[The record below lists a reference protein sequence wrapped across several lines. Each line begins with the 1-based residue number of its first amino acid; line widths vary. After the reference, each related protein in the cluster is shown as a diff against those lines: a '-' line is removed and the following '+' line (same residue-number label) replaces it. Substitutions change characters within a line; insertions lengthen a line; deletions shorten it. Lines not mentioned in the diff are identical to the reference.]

1 MKGQKSFDELKG
13 SRDETLLVTGGA
25 GFIGSHLVESLVAR
39 GYSVKVLDI
48 LSRGTLQYI
57 KPLIDTGKVEYIDG
71 DIRYKDVVD
80 KTMKNVDYVFHMAS
94 TNINRSIAY
103 PEESFDVNF
112 RGSHVVFQSALDH
125 NVKKV
130 IFSSSASVYGQPKKL
145 PMSEDDVPDPI
156 TPYCISKLSSEYL
169 LKFLSRQ
176 YDLKYIVLRYF
187 NVYGLRQH
195 TDAYYTSVILVFLQ
209 RLMNNL
215 PPTILG
221 SGEQSLDF
229 INVRDI
235 VRANVVAM
243 ESGVE
248 NEIFN
253 VGTGKLTTIKELAY
267 MLLRI
272 TGKDIQPIFEPRD
285 TIVTERKADVE
296 KAKELLGFES
306 QIDLMSGLRE
316 VVEDMKEHPERY

>member
-1 MKGQKSFDELKG
+1 MVFIRLSNK
-13 SRDETLLVTGGA
+13 RILVTGGA

-39 GYSVKVLDI
+39 GYPVKVLDI

-57 KPLIDTGKVEYIDG
+57 KPLIDTGEVEYIDG

-80 KTMKNVDYVFHMAS
+80 KTMRDVDYVFHMAA
-94 TNINRSIAY
+94 TNINRSMAY
-103 PEESFDVNF
+103 PEEAFDVNF

-130 IFSSSASVYGQPKKL
+130 IFSSSASVYGQPTKI
-145 PMSEDDVPDPI
+145 PMSESDTPDPI

-176 YDLKYIVLRYF
+176 YGLKYIVLRYF
-187 NVYGLRQH
+187 NAYGPRQH
-195 TDAYYTSVILVFLQ
+195 TDAYYTSVIIIFIQ

-215 PPTILG
+215 PPMILG

-229 INVRDI
+229 VNVKDI
-235 VRANVVAM
+235 VRANITAM
-243 ESGVE
+243 ESDIE

-253 VGTGKLTTIKELAY
+253 IGTGKFTTIKELANI
-267 MLLRI
+267 LLDI
-272 TGKDIQPIFEPRD
+272 TGKDMKPIFQPRD
-285 TIVTERKADVE
+285 LIVTRRKADIK
-296 KAKELLGFES
+296 KARELLGFET
-306 QIDLMSGLRE
+306 QVDIMSGLRE
-316 VVEDMKEHPERY
+316 VVEDMIEHPERYIQ